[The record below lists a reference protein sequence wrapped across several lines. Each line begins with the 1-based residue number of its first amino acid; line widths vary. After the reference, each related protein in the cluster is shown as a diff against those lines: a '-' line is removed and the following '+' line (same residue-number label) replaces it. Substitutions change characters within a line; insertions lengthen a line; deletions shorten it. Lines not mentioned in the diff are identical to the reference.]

1 MSNVH
6 KCKPFQVSILPRLHE
21 TSISIIK
28 IVFEQ
33 VLCRLDDCPN
43 NISCLI
49 NSIHNAIKEVTK
61 CGAKTFNLLYLFGPN
76 LLLPQLKSIQAHETV
91 FDLHTAT
98 RCAIVTTLDVRIRKL
113 MARLAEQHA
122 RLRQT
127 GTITGV
133 FDDITAAITFLN
145 NTS

>member
-1 MSNVH
+1 M
-6 KCKPFQVSILPRLHE
+6 
-21 TSISIIK
+21 
-28 IVFEQ
+28 
-33 VLCRLDDCPN
+33 
-43 NISCLI
+43 
-49 NSIHNAIKEVTK
+49 
-61 CGAKTFNLLYLFGPN
+61 
-76 LLLPQLKSIQAHETV
+76 
-91 FDLHTAT
+91 FDLHTAS
-98 RCAIVTTLDVRIRKL
+98 RCDIVTTLDVRIRKL